1 MTKTYCFSINS
12 YNQFQQLIHYN
23 DNKKRVLII
32 YIKYYLIKGFGLN
45 WLNILIKMIKEN
57 YSNYNIKFFIDSGND
72 HGLSVLVMKENIQY
86 IKLRANSIILNKINQ
101 ISKKNKVLL
110 NPNFNVVDFSKFK
123 KIRQKI

>member
-123 KIRQKI
+123 KIRQKL

>member
-72 HGLSVLVMKENIQY
+72 HGLSVLIMKENIQY

-123 KIRQKI
+123 KIRQKL